1 MYIRSLS
8 LRHFR
13 TYTRLEL
20 DLPAAPILLIGANA
34 QGKTSLLEAIAYLAL
49 GHSPLTT
56 TDQHLLNWRAAEQ
69 GMPFAQVQAE
79 VVKKRQTETLEI
91 ALQRDQLNNGNARL
105 GKRIRVNNHPVRRA
119 DLAGHLNTVIF
130 LPEDVGLL
138 GGAPAGRRRRLDDLL
153 SQLYPEYVTAL
164 TRYQATLSRRNVLL
178 RHLRERGGDRAQL
191 EPLEG
196 ILAQTGV
203 LLADYRQR
211 AVIALSLHADRFHQ
225 ELTGGKAWL
234 QLQYRAGFAAAQPQA
249 VQYRLA
255 LAAEQVP
262 QQQSNLAD
270 LEILYRETLLKQRD
284 KELLRGITLMG
295 PHRDDI
301 RFLSENVDLGD
312 FGSRG
317 QQRSAVLAWQLAEL
331 HWLKQLTGD
340 TPVLLLDEVLAELD
354 RARRGYLLDL
364 LGRVEQ
370 TILATTDAD
379 LFPSSF
385 RQNALTFEVN
395 EGIVTPV

>member
-1 MYIRSLS
+1 
-8 LRHFR
+8 
-13 TYTRLEL
+13 
-20 DLPAAPILLIGANA
+20 
-34 QGKTSLLEAIAYLAL
+34 
-49 GHSPLTT
+49 
-56 TDQHLLNWRAAEQ
+56 
-69 GMPFAQVQAE
+69 
-79 VVKKRQTETLEI
+79 
-91 ALQRDQLNNGNARL
+91 
-105 GKRIRVNNHPVRRA
+105 
-119 DLAGHLNTVIF
+119 
-130 LPEDVGLL
+130 
-138 GGAPAGRRRRLDDLL
+138 
-153 SQLYPEYVTAL
+153 
-164 TRYQATLSRRNVLL
+164 
-178 RHLRERGGDRAQL
+178 
-191 EPLEG
+191 
-196 ILAQTGV
+196 
-203 LLADYRQR
+203 
-211 AVIALSLHADRFHQ
+211 
-225 ELTGGKAWL
+225 
-234 QLQYRAGFAAAQPQA
+234 
-249 VQYRLA
+249 
-255 LAAEQVP
+255 
-262 QQQSNLAD
+262 
-270 LEILYRETLLKQRD
+270 
-284 KELLRGITLMG
+284 MG

>member
-1 MYIRSLS
+1 
-8 LRHFR
+8 
-13 TYTRLEL
+13 
-20 DLPAAPILLIGANA
+20 
-34 QGKTSLLEAIAYLAL
+34 
-49 GHSPLTT
+49 
-56 TDQHLLNWRAAEQ
+56 
-69 GMPFAQVQAE
+69 MPFAQVQAE

-91 ALQRDQLNNGNARL
+91 ALQRAQLNNGNARL
-105 GKRIRVNNHPVRRA
+105 GKRIRVNNHPVCRA